1 MLRNDQ
7 PYRDPGGDYYDRKDP
22 DATRRRAVA
31 QLRRLGFH
39 VELSKSMYPAP
50 IRAGPHRQGL
60 PK

>member
-22 DATRRRAVA
+22 DATRLRAVA

-39 VELSKSMYPAP
+39 VELGKSM
-50 IRAGPHRQGL
+50 
-60 PK
+60 